1 MKKKLLKLNLLL
13 IVLLLSCLNLYAQVI
28 PSTGIFTQADSANVI
43 VPIEYIRLAN
53 TKMIERLCL
62 IEENNQKDSI
72 IISYKTYIKEQNKI
86 ITDYEKNIEDYN
98 KLNNQLSKRLTRQKK
113 TSLVCGT
120 VAGAA
125 ILTIVLIGI
134 GR

>member
-1 MKKKLLKLNLLL
+1 
-13 IVLLLSCLNLYAQVI
+13 
-28 PSTGIFTQADSANVI
+28 
-43 VPIEYIRLAN
+43 
-53 TKMIERLCL
+53 MIERLCL